1 MSWWRR
7 PAVLAGLVVAVILG
21 GVIVFVVARHSRGG
35 DQPTAQQTGPVIH
48 TGAEPA
54 ERPNVT
60 AVSTLLTGLPAAFA
74 AGRRDGLTAAAA
86 KNFANVRTALPPG
99 ATVAVHPETWR
110 HAGALGSI
118 AVTITAPKTA
128 PASYVVV
135 LTQEPTGWKLASTQ
149 RAS

>member
-7 PAVLAGLVVAVILG
+7 PAVLAGLVIAVILG
-21 GVIVFVVARHSRGG
+21 GVIVFVVARHSG
-35 DQPTAQQTGPVIH
+35 DQPPAGQAPVIH

-54 ERPNVT
+54 EQPDVT
-60 AVSTLLTGLPAAFA
+60 AVTTLLQGLPAAFA

-99 ATVAVHPETWR
+99 ARVAVHPETWR
-110 HAGALGSI
+110 HAGTLGTI
-118 AVTITAPKTA
+118 AVTITAPKTP
-128 PASYVVV
+128 PAAYVVV
-135 LTQEPTGWKLASTQ
+135 LTREATGWKLASTQ

>member
-7 PAVLAGLVVAVILG
+7 PAVLAGLVVAVVLG
-21 GVIVFVVARHSRGG
+21 GVIVFLVARHSGG
-35 DQPTAQQTGPVIH
+35 AQPAAARTGPVIH

-54 ERPNVT
+54 EQPNVT
-60 AVSTLLTGLPAAFA
+60 AVGTLLRGLPAAFA

-99 ATVAVHPETWR
+99 ATVAVHPDTWR
-110 HAGALGSI
+110 HAGTLGSI
-118 AVTITAPKTA
+118 AVTITAPRTP

>member
-7 PAVLAGLVVAVILG
+7 PAVLAGLAVAVVIG
-21 GVIVFVVARHSRGG
+21 GVIVFVVARHSGA
-35 DQPTAQQTGPVIH
+35 DPAPPPTGPVVH
-48 TGAEPA
+48 TAAEAA
-54 ERPNVT
+54 EQPNVT

-99 ATVAVHPETWR
+99 AAVSVHPETWR
-110 HAGALGSI
+110 HAGTLGSI
-118 AVTITAPKTA
+118 AVTITAPKTP
-128 PASYVVV
+128 PAAYVVV
-135 LTQEPTGWKLASTQ
+135 LTQEPSGWKLASTQ

>member
-21 GVIVFVVARHSRGG
+21 GVVVFVVARHSG
-35 DQPTAQQTGPVIH
+35 DQPAAAPNGPVVH
-48 TGAEPA
+48 TAAEAA

-74 AGRRDGLTAAAA
+74 AGRKDGLTAAAA
-86 KNFANVRTALPPG
+86 KQFADLRTALPAG
-99 ATVAVHPETWR
+99 AAVAVHPETWR
-110 HAGALGSI
+110 RAGTLGSI
-118 AVTITAPKTA
+118 AVTITAPKTPA
-128 PASYVVV
+128 ASYVAV